1 MNQYTPTGKFALRP
15 LPMRITQ
22 MQFERLQALR
32 EYDGL
37 AVQEHVRRA
46 LDQYLPYAERKA
58 AREDGRPEPIEA
70 PPLAP
75 KQAMLPPAK
84 RPPAPR
90 VRTR

>member
-58 AREDGRPEPIEA
+58 AREDGRPEIET

-75 KQAMLPPAK
+75 KQSMPPPK